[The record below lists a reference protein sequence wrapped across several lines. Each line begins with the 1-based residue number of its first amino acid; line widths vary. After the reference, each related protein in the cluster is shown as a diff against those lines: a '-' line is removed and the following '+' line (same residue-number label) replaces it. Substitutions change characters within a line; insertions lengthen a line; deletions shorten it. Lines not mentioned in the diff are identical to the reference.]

1 MPRSVPNP
9 GLVQNALGCNK
20 CTKAQQRT
28 CPSKGPCCVI
38 WVDALW
44 KRFVSGLN
52 SESQLDFP
60 KGKSPK
66 IQPKSNQGY
75 SPAHIGVSRL
85 NDWWRWPSSTC
96 STRGFPQETPASFYR
111 SQPNGGSKENNPNNN
126 YDSDCMTSAT
136 PKSDEQGAHADMGVH
151 GQGSGRRIHVNI
163 TSPGTCRNHLDHLAK
178 LVFIWPKMHPWPKPR
193 FPSLFSGAVDLKG
206 PSPPPN
212 KKRKKVPALDSLP
225 ARPRPRAL
233 ALKPSH
239 RTPAP
244 PPSQHRSP
252 ENWLSL
258 TDRGI
263 LALVGA
269 LVACPGTKRGF
280 KSSVF
285 NPIEGHVSMPWVS
298 LLMNPPD
305 VTASAPNGCVCV
317 KVMRT
322 PDSSI
327 GGYPWV

>member
-1 MPRSVPNP
+1 
-9 GLVQNALGCNK
+9 
-20 CTKAQQRT
+20 
-28 CPSKGPCCVI
+28 
-38 WVDALW
+38 
-44 KRFVSGLN
+44 
-52 SESQLDFP
+52 
-60 KGKSPK
+60 
-66 IQPKSNQGY
+66 
-75 SPAHIGVSRL
+75 
-85 NDWWRWPSSTC
+85 
-96 STRGFPQETPASFYR
+96 
-111 SQPNGGSKENNPNNN
+111 
-126 YDSDCMTSAT
+126 
-136 PKSDEQGAHADMGVH
+136 
-151 GQGSGRRIHVNI
+151 
-163 TSPGTCRNHLDHLAK
+163 
-178 LVFIWPKMHPWPKPR
+178 MHPWPKPR

-280 KSSVF
+280 KSSQF

-305 VTASAPNGCVCV
+305 VTASAPNGCVGVCQSNENPGFINRGV
-317 KVMRT
+317 SLGLDSGKHPPLPMVMN
-322 PDSSI
+322 PGSSVNI
-327 GGYPWV
+327 RETQNGVLHFGIPLNPSNK